1 MKHSGSVFIIFGAT
15 GDLTHKKLIPAL
27 YNLEYKNMLADDF
40 QVAAIGRRD
49 KDTEIFTTEVYEGVK
64 KYAKVKVEDR
74 VWQRLKNRITYVK
87 FDFTKPKGYAVLKN
101 YLKEMDKTKGTNGNY
116 IYYLATAPNFFEV
129 IVDFL
134 NKNGL
139 VDYSKDGSRRVVI
152 EKPFGRDLASARYL
166 NNQISSVFNEE
177 DIYRIDHY
185 LGKEMIQNIMYLRFT
200 NRIFDAIWNKD
211 NIDNIQITVSETIG
225 IESRGRYYEKS
236 GVFRDMIQNH
246 LSQILALVTMEP
258 PRSFTTEAIRN
269 EKVKVLKSLR
279 PMTKKDIATR
289 VVLGQYLGSEDKK
302 GYLEELDVAKDSTT
316 ETFAAI
322 KLYIDNERWQGVPI
336 YLRSGKRMK
345 EKEAYISIQFKSQ
358 PELNFMHRT
367 MLDPN
372 LLVIRIQPFEGVYLR
387 FNMKEPG
394 SLENILPAKMDFC
407 QNCNLDYKSPEAYER
422 LIYDVLKGDPAL
434 FTRWDEVESSWSFM
448 ESLMN
453 NMDQEEK
460 RQLISGYESGSNGPK
475 EADWLLM
482 KDHRTWWEGGQ
493 K

>member
-1 MKHSGSVFIIFGAT
+1 MDQSSVFVIFGAT

-27 YNLEYKNMLADDF
+27 YNLEFKNMLPPNF

-49 KDTEIFTTEVYEGVK
+49 KDSDIYTKEIFEGVK
-64 KYAKVKVEDR
+64 KYAKVKIDDV
-74 VWQRLKNRITYVK
+74 VWQRLKKRITYVK
-87 FDFTKPKGYAVLKN
+87 FDFTRPSGYSILKK
-101 YLKEMDKTKGTNGNY
+101 YLEETDKTKGTQGNRVF
-116 IYYLATAPNFFEV
+116 YLATAPRFFEV

-134 NKNGL
+134 NRNNL
-139 VDYSKDGSRRVVI
+139 VNQSGAGFQRVVI
-152 EKPFGRDLASARYL
+152 EKPFGRDLESAVYL
-166 NNQISSVFNEE
+166 NEKISKVFKEE

-225 IESRGRYYEKS
+225 IENRGRYYEKS
-236 GVFRDMIQNH
+236 GVLKDMIQNH

-258 PRSFTTEAIRN
+258 PVSFTTEAIRN

-279 PMTKKDIATR
+279 LMEQNEVRHNVI
-289 VVLGQYLGSEDKK
+289 LGQYSGNGKEK
-302 GYLEELDVAKDSTT
+302 GYLEEADVAPDSIT

-322 KLYIDNERWQGVPI
+322 RLYIDNERWQGVPV

-345 EKEAYISIQFKSQ
+345 DKAAYISIQFKSA
-358 PELNFMHRT
+358 PELNFMHQT

-394 SLENILPAKMDFC
+394 SLYNILPAKMDFC

-422 LIYDVLKGDPAL
+422 LIWDVLKGDAAL
-434 FTRWDEVESSWSFM
+434 FTHWDEVESSWRFV
-448 ESLMN
+448 ESIITNLSLE
-453 NMDQEEK
+453 DK
-460 RQLISGYESGSNGPK
+460 RQLITSYEIGSNGPN
-475 EADWLLM
+475 EAEWLLK
-482 KDHRTWWEGGQ
+482 KDHRTWWTGGES
-493 K
+493 